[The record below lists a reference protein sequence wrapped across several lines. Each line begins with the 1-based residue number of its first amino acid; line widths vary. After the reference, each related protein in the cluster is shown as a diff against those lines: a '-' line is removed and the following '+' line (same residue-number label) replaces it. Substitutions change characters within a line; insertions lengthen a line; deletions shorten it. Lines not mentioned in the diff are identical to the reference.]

1 MKIFLIIAFV
11 ILVPTAAFCLW
22 VLCKVAANSTNMEEQ
37 MEIERK
43 LRESNEKR
51 KPTNNKK

>member
-11 ILVPTAAFCLW
+11 ILVPSAIFLLW
-22 VLCKVAANSTNMEEQ
+22 VVAKIGAVATDMEEQ

-43 LRESNEKR
+43 LR
-51 KPTNNKK
+51 KK

>member
-11 ILVPTAAFCLW
+11 VLVPTTIFCFW
-22 VLCKVAANSTNMEEQ
+22 VLVKIGSITTNKEEQ

-43 LRESNEKR
+43 LRK
-51 KPTNNKK
+51 